1 MSLQLKHH
9 GLVRTRRAIYWLRL
23 YQREDNSLAVVTEV
37 PGNPGPN
44 SMNGLEDFVTYLQD
58 TFGVI
63 SSKLTLFQ
71 IWPAG
76 YLDSATKLSRVTLSK
91 QPRWSDVDRAVIE
104 ALVGP
109 LPSLPNHQELLK
121 LVGEMGGWIR
131 DPIFRDVFEAIP
143 VTSLP
148 PPHNPSDCAHADRFQ
163 HILKA
168 MPNTRQNFL
177 ARDLEAGRR
186 FLESLQPNDRKA
198 CDYHQGNWRAIADES
213 VAIIT
218 SLGVQDTS
226 EPYELEANKRLNGRN
241 RNWLWSLFNDPIVI
255 DERGYTNGQHRGCA
269 LRFSGA
275 ERAAVVVD
283 TEETGEF
290 IYPWTYHGDG

>member
-1 MSLQLKHH
+1 
-9 GLVRTRRAIYWLRL
+9 
-23 YQREDNSLAVVTEV
+23 
-37 PGNPGPN
+37 
-44 SMNGLEDFVTYLQD
+44 MNGLEVLVAVLRDR
-58 TFGVI
+58 FGVDI
-63 SSKLTLFQ
+63 KKLTFFQ

-76 YLDSATKLSRVTLSK
+76 YSGSATEVSQVVLGKR
-91 QPRWSDVDRAVIE
+91 PRWNDVDRAVIE

-109 LPSLPNHQELLK
+109 LPSLPNHQELSK
-121 LVGEMGGWIR
+121 LVGDMGGWVQ
-131 DPIFRDVFEAIP
+131 DPIFRDVFQAVP

-163 HILKA
+163 QILKT
-168 MPNTRQNFL
+168 MPNTRQNVL
-177 ARDLEAGRR
+177 ARDLEAGRL

-198 CDYHQGNWRAIADES
+198 CDYHRGNWRAIADES

-226 EPYELEANKRLNGRN
+226 EPYQLEANKRLKGRD

-255 DERGYTNGQHRGCA
+255 NGRSYTNGQHRGCA

-283 TEETGEF
+283 TEETGQF
-290 IYPWTYHGDG
+290 TYPWTYQGDG